1 MSPTLP
7 RFTSLSGS
15 LESLQ
20 GLTTPGSSPLDRG
33 FLFGCPKKNPPANRA
48 LKAIPPAPFPLKGG
62 D

>member
-33 FLFGCPKKNPPANRA
+33 FLFGCAGKTPRSKGEAQLPSP
-48 LKAIPPAPFPLKGG
+48 IPFPGRG
-62 D
+62 F